1 MICISYT
8 MVFPY
13 AISPMLSP
21 KKTEN
26 RRLGAWPKKVPQRGW
41 CIWSTR
47 HGRTF
52 FHGNNMG
59 HYPT

>member
-26 RRLGAWPKKVPQRGW
+26 RRLGAWPKKVPQRVGAFGQ
-41 CIWSTR
+41 
-47 HGRTF
+47 HVMGELF
-52 FHGNNMG
+52 FHGNSMG